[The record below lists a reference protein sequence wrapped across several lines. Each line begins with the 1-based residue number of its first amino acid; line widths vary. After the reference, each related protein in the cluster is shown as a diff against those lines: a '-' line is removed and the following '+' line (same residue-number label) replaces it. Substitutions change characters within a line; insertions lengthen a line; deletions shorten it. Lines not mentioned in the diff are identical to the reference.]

1 MASGEAR
8 FSDEALARGSGSSL
22 ARGESDSPHDERM
35 LQVTRCK
42 IRREG
47 LVFAARGSGRSAEGD
62 LEPWLRWDSI
72 WAAGARG
79 DAHLLQRLL
88 DSDKSL
94 VNRVNTRR
102 ESALHLAAA
111 RGHTGCVLMLLEYG
125 ARGAADDAGKVPVE
139 LAASGGHSECVAA
152 LCASGR
158 PGVAGV
164 VQPGT
169 DDAAC
174 MERMLAVA
182 ATRSDYATL
191 AVLQAHAEPRLAL
204 HMPVGPAGEPL
215 VAGAAAATSDDA
227 LRRSAPSARLRQEE
241 AAIRAAAL
249 EVRETAALVPD
260 PPLPKLGAWASWGPR
275 EVARWVAETVPG
287 AAEALPLRNL
297 ERFHVT
303 GALLGSLAL
312 CEVRALLQRVGLPP
326 PFRAEVE
333 RLVVAVLH
341 AGVSPRYGFSESRRL
356 PVALGNAAAFRIIGS
371 VKAAMSTPLQ
381 TLRRFVSASAQLST
395 PLPESF
401 LFCSMLDGQP
411 VQRRQEGQL
420 LVSHLGFCIIVMPDT
435 PDSAG
440 CSNNSSSSSDA
451 AEGDDAA
458 EQPGQRLE

>member
-1 MASGEAR
+1 MAPGEAR
-8 FSDEALARGSGSSL
+8 GSDATL
-22 ARGESDSPHDERM
+22 ESDSSEDERA
-35 LQVTRCK
+35 LQVTRIK
-42 IRREG
+42 VRREG
-47 LVFAARGSGRSAEGD
+47 LVFAAKGSGHAAEGD

-94 VNRVNTRR
+94 VNRVNTRH

-111 RGHTGCVLMLLEYG
+111 RGHTSCVLLLLEYDACG
-125 ARGAADDAGKVPVE
+125 EADDGGKVPVE
-139 LAASGGHSECVAA
+139 LAVSGGHSECVAA

-174 MERMLAVA
+174 LERMLAVA

-191 AVLQAHAEPRLAL
+191 AVLQAHAEPQLA
-204 HMPVGPAGEPL
+204 PVSLVGRASEPGDAARASAPAA
-215 VAGAAAATSDDA
+215 VTSDA
-227 LRRSAPSARLRQEE
+227 LRRSAPSERRRQEA

-249 EVRETAALVPD
+249 EVRETSILVPD
-260 PPLPKLGAWASWGPR
+260 PALPKLGAWGSWGPR
-275 EVARWVAETVPG
+275 EVARWVGETVPG

-303 GALLGSLAL
+303 GALLGLL
-312 CEVRALLQRVGLPP
+312 TLGEVRALLQRVGFPP
-326 PFRAEVE
+326 PFRTEVE
-333 RLVVAVLH
+333 QRVVTVLH
-341 AGVSPRYGFSESRRL
+341 GGASPRYGFSETRRL
-356 PVALGNAAAFRIIGS
+356 PVAIGNAAAFRIVGT

-381 TLRRFVSASAQLST
+381 TLRRFVSASSQVST
-395 PLPESF
+395 PLPEPF

-420 LVSHLGFCIIVMPDT
+420 LVSHLGFCIIVVPAT
-435 PDSAG
+435 ADSA
-440 CSNNSSSSSDA
+440 SNNDS
-451 AEGDDAA
+451 AETGDVDEATELA
-458 EQPGQRLE
+458 VR